1 MSIILIYFDPPL
13 IQEIYKFANEGEN
26 HTNNVKQL
34 EEMKK
39 AMANAPPEAA
49 KLKAALEKFTIP
61 AAGEEW
67 NPAIRCCHQMLPDP
81 RGSQGLY
88 DATL

>member
-1 MSIILIYFDPPL
+1 MFDPPL

-34 EEMKK
+34 EQMKK
-39 AMANAPPEAA
+39 AMADAPPEAA

-67 NPAIRCCHQMLPDP
+67 NPNAPGFLSLPVGDKV
-81 RGSQGLY
+81 GTQG
-88 DATL
+88 TEKI